1 MSPQVESLEIR
12 DCPSLNDS
20 ALAENDTSE
29 QINLFRPAI
38 PSTMKFVMLF
48 TSYVT
53 ALTVLGIGRPIRGF
67 FLRTAP

>member
-1 MSPQVESLEIR
+1 
-12 DCPSLNDS
+12 
-20 ALAENDTSE
+20 
-29 QINLFRPAI
+29 
-38 PSTMKFVMLF
+38 MKFVMLF